1 MAMSAVTVLRF
12 AARVALAAALVF
24 TAWLKLAPTGRSAV
38 AARSWMAELGGGW
51 VLTAVA
57 VAELVAGLALLSSAW
72 RPAARVVFWV
82 LCGYA
87 VILMGV
93 VLAGKPVTNCGCFGA
108 WHAPVSAHVSMLVGL
123 LILARGVGYSTESTR
138 EIQAARTGRPEAT
151 EDVPISRH

>member
-1 MAMSAVTVLRF
+1 MAMTAVSVLRF

-24 TAWLKLAPTGRSAV
+24 TAWLKLAPAGQSAV

-72 RPAARVVFWV
+72 RLAARAVFWV

-87 VILMGV
+87 AILTGV

-108 WHAPVSAHVSMLVGL
+108 WHAPASAHVSMLVGL
-123 LILARGVGYSTESTR
+123 LILARGVGYSPDAACNTPVERTR
-138 EIQAARTGRPEAT
+138 
-151 EDVPISRH
+151 